1 LLKGPAVGRE
11 VEPGRRAAA
20 LLGGGEV
27 RILPVE
33 LPGGVR
39 RTLVEIAKVLPTPPA
54 YPRRTGV
61 PVKRPLGE

>member
-1 LLKGPAVGRE
+1 
-11 VEPGRRAAA
+11 
-20 LLGGGEV
+20 V

-61 PVKRPLGE
+61 PV